1 MPVSDQMKV
10 LCEEHGINSFMMYLC
25 EQHQLNDSELYDVFT
40 LCKDLGALAMVHAEN
55 GDIIAK
61 NQEKLIAKG
70 VTSKFKVFFNETL
83 NHAFFSSSTDRRRR
97 ARLVTVGRSRG

>member
-1 MPVSDQMKV
+1 MIAGHNAVTFAYRWGKPVSDQMKV

-25 EQHQLNDSELYDVFT
+25 DQYQLNDSELYDLFT
-40 LCKDLGALAMVHAEN
+40 LCKDLGALAEVHAEN

-70 VTSKFKVFFNETL
+70 VTGKFQDFFPRNSL
-83 NHAFFSSSTDRRRR
+83 PCFL
-97 ARLVTVGRSRG
+97 RLF

>member
-1 MPVSDQMKV
+1 MKV

-25 EQHQLNDSELYDVFT
+25 EQHKLSDSELYDLFT
-40 LCKDLGALAMVHAEN
+40 LCKDLGALPVVHAEN

-70 VTSKFKVFFNETL
+70 VTG
-83 NHAFFSSSTDRRRR
+83 
-97 ARLVTVGRSRG
+97 RLDKHLL